1 MKGFRISNFY
11 KEWGA
16 FFVISFLGFGTSFF
30 WIKIALRELTALELV
45 TYRMTIASIAL
56 WCITP
61 LFRVKIPTN
70 IKMLFKIAF
79 LGVIGTFF
87 PFALTAWAEGYISS
101 SVAGILNSLT
111 PIFTIILSVLF
122 LPDKELNSKLILSVI
137 LGFLGA
143 LLIFADKLNVD
154 SEMTMILPELALIFC
169 ALCYATQAVYAKIHF
184 KEQNFIALAVV
195 SSTSST
201 ILFWITLLL
210 NQDEI
215 TVPHEINTIIAILW
229 MAIVASTIS
238 LIFLYYLIRNWTPT
252 RVSFITYAVPII
264 AMFLGV
270 VVLGEQLKGHMIIGA
285 IIIIV
290 SIVLSNQKLRRSAK

>member
-16 FFVISFLGFGTSFF
+16 FFIISFLGFGTSFF
-30 WIKIALRELTALELV
+30 WIKVALRELTALELA
-45 TYRMTIASIAL
+45 TYRITIASIAL

-70 IKMLFKIAF
+70 IKLLAKITF

-87 PFALTAWAEGYISS
+87 PFMLTAWAEVYISS

-111 PIFTIILSVLF
+111 PIFTIILSVFF
-122 LPDKELNSKLILSVI
+122 LPDKELNTKLILSVI

-154 SEMTMILPELALIFC
+154 SEMEMILPELALIFC

-184 KEQNFIALAVV
+184 KEQNFITLAVL
-195 SSTSST
+195 STT
-201 ILFWITLLL
+201 TAAILFWITLLMS
-210 NQDEI
+210 QKEI
-215 TVPHEINTIIAILW
+215 TFPQETSTIIAILW

-238 LIFLYYLIRNWTPT
+238 LILLYYLIKSWTPT

-270 VVLGEQLKGHMIIGA
+270 AVLGEQLKAHMIIGA
-285 IIIIV
+285 IIIIA
-290 SIVLSNQKLRRSAK
+290 SIILSNQKLKRKAK